1 MKSIT
6 FKTSLILAI
15 LFLAMPGCLTIWFT
29 TDVHPDG
36 SIGKNIVF
44 EGDSAEI
51 VDVQLALIK
60 SGDWKKEWSKI
71 EKDKWKMTI
80 SKEFKSVNDLNSI
93 TNPPDSN
100 LLGIRINSTL
110 QRKFRWFFTRYIY
123 EETILMANPFIT
135 LDYRKFLT
143 DEEVRLIRL
152 TDDGRKADPKYDSL
166 NYKKTEKKFENFL
179 FRNMYEDFYQRLYSI
194 LVEDKSLTLS
204 KQQLDG
210 NKENIFEYLIDSI
223 KGDNSEDILTGFEKV
238 LHHPDIQVIKS
249 KYLSRFDEFQ
259 KKMKFYQSSSD
270 DSYKFNIRMPGL
282 LLGTNSSKIEGSTL
296 NWEVTYYDFYFF
308 DYTMKAESR
317 MVNAWAFIVAGLIL
331 LAAIGGFVSLIR
343 KKR

>member
-166 NYKKTEKKFENFL
+166 NYKKQK
-179 FRNMYEDFYQRLYSI
+179 RNLKTFSSATCTKI
-194 LVEDKSLTLS
+194 ST
-204 KQQLDG
+204 
-210 NKENIFEYLIDSI
+210 N
-223 KGDNSEDILTGFEKV
+223 GF
-238 LHHPDIQVIKS
+238 
-249 KYLSRFDEFQ
+249 
-259 KKMKFYQSSSD
+259 
-270 DSYKFNIRMPGL
+270 IRSWWRI
-282 LLGTNSSKIEGSTL
+282 NH
-296 NWEVTYYDFYFF
+296 
-308 DYTMKAESR
+308 
-317 MVNAWAFIVAGLIL
+317 
-331 LAAIGGFVSLIR
+331 
-343 KKR
+343 

>member
-1 MKSIT
+1 
-6 FKTSLILAI
+6 
-15 LFLAMPGCLTIWFT
+15 
-29 TDVHPDG
+29 
-36 SIGKNIVF
+36 
-44 EGDSAEI
+44 
-51 VDVQLALIK
+51 
-60 SGDWKKEWSKI
+60 
-71 EKDKWKMTI
+71 
-80 SKEFKSVNDLNSI
+80 
-93 TNPPDSN
+93 
-100 LLGIRINSTL
+100 
-110 QRKFRWFFTRYIY
+110 
-123 EETILMANPFIT
+123 
-135 LDYRKFLT
+135 
-143 DEEVRLIRL
+143 
-152 TDDGRKADPKYDSL
+152 
-166 NYKKTEKKFENFL
+166 
-179 FRNMYEDFYQRLYSI
+179 MYEDFYQRLYSI